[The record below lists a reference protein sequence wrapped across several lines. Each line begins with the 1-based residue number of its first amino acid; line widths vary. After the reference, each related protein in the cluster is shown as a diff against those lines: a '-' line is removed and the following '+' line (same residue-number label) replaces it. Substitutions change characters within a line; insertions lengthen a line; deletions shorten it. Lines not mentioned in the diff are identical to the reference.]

1 MSFKRKHVVAPPHSY
16 VVFRDHKED
25 PDYFEVAIKK
35 IENEDLRQE
44 IYIFINENLDY
55 ERRGNHRYHL
65 LAKSDL
71 NHFLTEIEN
80 IEQGIKEEEDEEE
93 SGESDEEED
102 TDDELIQEALD
113 RRLKSESTNSAIE
126 EDHVSDS
133 DMEDVISITR
143 RLRHILKKQTE
154 MERRISSIE
163 KKI

>member
-1 MSFKRKHVVAPPHSY
+1 MSFKRKHVVAPSHSY
-16 VVFRDHKED
+16 VVFRDHTDD

-80 IEQGIKEEEDEEE
+80 IEQGIKEDESEE

-113 RRLKSESTNSAIE
+113 RRLKSESTNSTIE

-163 KKI
+163 KKL